1 VSKSNG
7 QREKALEARQ
17 EMEKDK
23 MAEQHE
29 LSKEKA
35 GLQNALNSQ
44 GDVSE
49 GLIRELVSDSD
60 IDIGEGEHEQT
71 RTVAKLQNLLARD
84 WVLSNLTEAQE
95 HDARYKLEVLRV
107 KITGIHP
114 PEGGI
119 TGPTRAFLMDNPEE
133 ELEPLTQQERLL
145 IDELIET
152 LKTRFARSRGGF
164 EREQQNTD
172 IARTETGET
181 GEDDATSW
189 GLFS

>member
-1 VSKSNG
+1 
-7 QREKALEARQ
+7 
-17 EMEKDK
+17 MEKDK

-29 LSKEKA
+29 LNKEKA

-49 GLIRELVSDSD
+49 GLIQELVSDSD

-172 IARTETGET
+172 IARTETGDT